1 MRIDPATRK
10 PVLGNVMGGLSGPA
24 VFPVAL
30 RMVYQVAQAV
40 PLPVMGMGGVA
51 SARDVVEMM
60 LAGATAVQVG
70 AQNLVDPFACARII
84 DGLPQVMARYG
95 IESLSDIIGG
105 AWK

>member
-1 MRIDPATRK
+1 
-10 PVLGNVMGGLSGPA
+10 
-24 VFPVAL
+24 
-30 RMVYQVAQAV
+30 
-40 PLPVMGMGGVA
+40 MGMGGVA

-84 DGLPQVMARYG
+84 DDLPHVMARYG